1 MRLSVCVVDLCQDS
15 SNPRARH
22 GSSGFKPVAV
32 GRNAGEHVGAES
44 SDVGLDAAIVG
55 RAAAAGTSD
64 CVGVLEVGY
73 GHHILPLFLT
83 SGDVAPSCPRAVL
96 AVGCSRVSGRKDVHK
111 VIVLYDVLIHLLGKG
126 SVAGIAPVGVAAR
139 GNSHSK

>member
-1 MRLSVCVVDLCQDS
+1 MRLSVCVVELCQDPGNS
-15 SNPRARH
+15 GARH
-22 GSSGFKPVAV
+22 GSSGFKSIAI
-32 GRNAGEHVGAES
+32 GRNTGEDIAAES

-55 RAAAAGTSD
+55 RATAAGTSD
-64 CVGVLEVGY
+64 CVVALEVGY
-73 GHHILPLFLT
+73 GHHVLPLFLT